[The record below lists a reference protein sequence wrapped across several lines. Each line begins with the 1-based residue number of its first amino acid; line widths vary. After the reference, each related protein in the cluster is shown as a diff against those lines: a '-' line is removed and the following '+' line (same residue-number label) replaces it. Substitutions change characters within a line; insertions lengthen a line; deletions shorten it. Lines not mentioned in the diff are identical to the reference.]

1 MKHKLLVILI
11 TLLIM
16 CLIFQQVH
24 ILQLKKQLGLQVQ
37 RRIDQLYRAVHFAKS
52 SISNKTK
59 LEINDLHK
67 LKWIFNEQDIK
78 IECIYSSVLS
88 IEEDLDELY
97 EQLKNNKLIV
107 SKEHLLIKL
116 SKLEKALNI
125 VKEDCKDIPINYYY
139 LKYKNNNKTIKKI
152 EEIQINN

>member
-1 MKHKLLVILI
+1 
-11 TLLIM
+11 M